1 MALPIEIPTI
11 MTVNTPIDINAHRRR
26 QFINLVMKRV
36 QPGTGSGLYFL
47 NKRTWTAPVTD
58 IKTLITQTP
67 FVVVG
72 GIATRLY
79 MPERMTLDLDIL
91 VLTQDAQ
98 SLYTELEK
106 AGSRKIGELAILRS
120 QWELPD
126 GTSLDVLES
135 NADWVSAALA
145 HPNIAPNGLP
155 IIPLPYLVLMKLRSA
170 RTQDLSDVSR
180 MMGGAE
186 PDEITQVKQ
195 AICQYLPGA
204 LEDLDSLIILGQL
217 ERKTPN

>member
-1 MALPIEIPTI
+1 

-36 QPGTGSGLYFL
+36 QPGTGSGLDFI
-47 NKRTWTAPVTD
+47 NKRTWTYPVTN
-58 IKTLITQTP
+58 IKALITQTP
-67 FVVVG
+67 FLIVG
-72 GIATRLY
+72 GLATRLY

-98 SLYTELEK
+98 SLYSELEK
-106 AGSRKIGELAILRS
+106 AGSRKIGELAISRS

-135 NADWVSAALA
+135 NADWVSAALS

-155 IIPLPYLVLMKLRSA
+155 IIALPYLVLMKLQSA

-180 MMGGAE
+180 MMGGANPE
-186 PDEITQVKQ
+186 ELAQVKQ
-195 AICQYLPGA
+195 TISTYLTGA
-204 LEDLDSLIILGQL
+204 LEDLENLIILGQL
-217 ERKTPN
+217 EIKTHN